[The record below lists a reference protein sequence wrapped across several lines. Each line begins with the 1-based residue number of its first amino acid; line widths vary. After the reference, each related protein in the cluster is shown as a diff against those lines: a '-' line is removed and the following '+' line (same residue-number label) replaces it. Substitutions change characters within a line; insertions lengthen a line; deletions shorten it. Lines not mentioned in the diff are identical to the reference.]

1 VSGVLIPEEG
11 EQFRVIKSRRKVC
24 QKEKKNEGEKSH
36 LPLVLFCLRT
46 IFLILRR
53 EKYLYSNPNRQ

>member
-1 VSGVLIPEEG
+1 VVSGVLIPEEG

-24 QKEKKNEGEKSH
+24 QKEKNEGEKSH

-46 IFLILRR
+46 IFFNS
-53 EKYLYSNPNRQ
+53 EKRKVFIFQPK